1 MISMLRE
8 FNFNKSGI
16 LKFLSLSFLTVT
28 FVLLTHQEVQAADVS
43 TDIEAGATTIDGT
56 DTFIIDGTNDGAA
69 GSDLTFNGG
78 PRSLTISSDGTD
90 GDDVGNLGTIDVA
103 DNNDTST
110 LIVNDASNGDNLVVI
125 VNGNVTGDCC
135 TAIQDLDITV
145 AANSTNDAG
154 DTTLESVSYTH
165 LTLPTILLV

>member
-69 GSDLTFNGG
+69 GSNLTFNGG
-78 PRSLTISSDGTD
+78 PRSLTLS
-90 GDDVGNLGTIDVA
+90 
-103 DNNDTST
+103 
-110 LIVNDASNGDNLVVI
+110 LIHI
-125 VNGNVTGDCC
+125 
-135 TAIQDLDITV
+135 
-145 AANSTNDAG
+145 
-154 DTTLESVSYTH
+154 
-165 LTLPTILLV
+165 